1 MENVRKILKTPL
13 GDMLIEASCIGLT
26 RLDLIETRAKN
37 STHKNPKA
45 EKILLK
51 TERQLEEY
59 FQGKRKEFT
68 IPLDLK
74 GTEFQMQVWSQLQ
87 KIPYGSLCSY
97 KDIAKNINNANA
109 TRAVGSAN
117 GKNPICIILACHRVI
132 TSSGYL
138 GGYSGGLHFKK
149 KLLMLEGS
157 YKSVKN

>member
-13 GDMLIEASCIGLT
+13 GDMLIEASNIGLT
-26 RLDLIETRAKN
+26 RLDLIETHFKN
-37 STHKNPKA
+37 STHKNPQA

-51 TERQLEEY
+51 TQQQLAEY
-59 FQGKRKEFT
+59 FVGKRKEFT

-74 GTEFQMQVWSQLQ
+74 GTDFQLQVWSELQ

-97 KDIAKNINNANA
+97 KDIAKNIKNVKA

-132 TSSGYL
+132 TSSGHL
-138 GGYSGGLHFKK
+138 GGYSGGLHFKR
-149 KLLMLEGS
+149 KLLKIEGS
-157 YKSVKN
+157 YESVKV